1 MAEQPTPLET
11 PAEQAPDRP
20 RTWRPDGPGSF
31 QAPAGV
37 TAVTDRT
44 GRLWTRNSTRWTC
57 TGTRWI
63 RWRVLVAEHG
73 PVTEARR
80 SRP

>member
-1 MAEQPTPLET
+1 MTA
-11 PAEQAPDRP
+11 

-37 TAVTDRT
+37 RAVTDRA
-44 GRLWTRNSTRWTC
+44 GRRWAKDRARWTC
-57 TGTRWI
+57 TGSRFI

-73 PVTEARR
+73 PITDADQ
-80 SRP
+80 

>member
-1 MAEQPTPLET
+1 MTA
-11 PAEQAPDRP
+11 

-37 TAVTDRT
+37 RAVTDKV
-44 GRLWTRNSTRWTC
+44 GRRWTRDGPRWTC
-57 TGTRWI
+57 TGTRFI

-73 PVTEARR
+73 PLTELPTHTREET
-80 SRP
+80 P